1 MAKQKN
7 IIAPSILSADFARL
21 GEEVDAVLSAG
32 ADWIHFD
39 VMDNHYVPNLTV
51 GPVVC
56 KALRNFGVEAPIDV
70 HLMVSPVD
78 DLVVSFAEAGATYI
92 SFHPE
97 ASENIDATI
106 QLIKKHDC
114 KPGLAINPDTSI
126 DCLDDRLESID
137 LVVIMSVYPGFGG
150 QSFIDSSLQKLEDVR
165 KCIIASGKP
174 ILLEIDGGIK
184 ANNIRDVARHG
195 ADVFVSGSGIF
206 GTENYRKTIEHMR
219 AELSKV

>member
-1 MAKQKN
+1 MADYK
-7 IIAPSILSADFARL
+7 IAPSILSADFSRL
-21 GEEVDAVLSAG
+21 GEEVEMVLDAG
-32 ADWIHFD
+32 ADIIHFD

-56 KALRNFGVEAPIDV
+56 EALRNFGVEAPIDV

-78 DLVVSFAEAGATYI
+78 DLVVSFAKAGATYI

-97 ASENIDATI
+97 ASEDIDATI
-106 QLIKKHDC
+106 QLIKKHNC

-150 QSFIDSSLQKLEDVR
+150 QSFIESSLQKLKGVR
-165 KCIIASGKP
+165 ECIIASGKP

-184 ANNIRDVARHG
+184 ANNIRDVAQHG

-219 AELSKV
+219 EELSKA

>member
-1 MAKQKN
+1 MADYQ
-7 IIAPSILSADFARL
+7 IAPSILSADFSRL
-21 GEEVDAVLSAG
+21 GEEVEMVLDAG
-32 ADWIHFD
+32 ADIIHFD

-56 KALRNFGVEAPIDV
+56 KALRNFGIEAPIDV

-114 KPGLAINPDTSI
+114 KPGLAINPDTSL
-126 DCLDDRLESID
+126 DCLDDRLGSID
-137 LVVIMSVYPGFGG
+137 LVVIMSVYPGFAG
-150 QSFIDSSLQKLEDVR
+150 QSFIQSSLQKLEGVR
-165 KCIIASGKP
+165 ESIIASGKP

>member
-1 MAKQKN
+1 MADYQ
-7 IIAPSILSADFARL
+7 IAPSILSADFSRL
-21 GEEVDAVLSAG
+21 GEEVEMVLDAG
-32 ADWIHFD
+32 ADIIHFD

-56 KALRNFGVEAPIDV
+56 KALRNFGIEAPIDV

-106 QLIKKHDC
+106 QLIKKHNC

-150 QSFIDSSLQKLEDVR
+150 QSFIDSSLQKLEDIR
-165 KCIIASGKP
+165 GRILASGKP

>member
-1 MAKQKN
+1 MADYK
-7 IIAPSILSADFARL
+7 IAPSILSADFSCL
-21 GEEVDAVLSAG
+21 GEEVEMVLDAG
-32 ADWIHFD
+32 ADIIHFD

-56 KALRNFGVEAPIDV
+56 KALRNFGIEAPIDV

-78 DLVVSFAEAGATYI
+78 DLVVSFAKAGATYI

-106 QLIKKHDC
+106 QLIKKHNC

-137 LVVIMSVYPGFGG
+137 LVVVMSVYPGFGG

-184 ANNIRDVARHG
+184 ANNIREVARHG
-195 ADVFVSGSGIF
+195 ANVFVSGSGIF

>member
-1 MAKQKN
+1 MADYK
-7 IIAPSILSADFARL
+7 IAPSILSADFSRL
-21 GEEVDAVLSAG
+21 GEEVEMVLDAG
-32 ADWIHFD
+32 ADIIHFD

-56 KALRNFGVEAPIDV
+56 KALRNFGIEAPIDV

-106 QLIKKHDC
+106 QLIKKHNC

>member
-1 MAKQKN
+1 MADYK
-7 IIAPSILSADFARL
+7 IAPSILSADFSCL
-21 GEEVDAVLSAG
+21 GEEVEMVLDAG
-32 ADWIHFD
+32 ADIIHFD

-56 KALRNFGVEAPIDV
+56 KALRNYGIEAPIDV

-114 KPGLAINPDTSI
+114 KPGLAINPDTSL

-137 LVVIMSVYPGFGG
+137 LVLIMSVYPGFAG
-150 QSFIDSSLQKLEDVR
+150 QSFIESSLQKLEDT
-165 KCIIASGKP
+165 KELITASRKP

-184 ANNIRDVARHG
+184 ADNIRDVARHG

>member
-1 MAKQKN
+1 MADYQ
-7 IIAPSILSADFARL
+7 IAPSILSADFSCL
-21 GEEVDAVLSAG
+21 GEEVEMVLDAG
-32 ADWIHFD
+32 ADIIHFD

-56 KALRNFGVEAPIDV
+56 KALRNFGIEAPIDV

-106 QLIKKHDC
+106 QLIKKHNC
-114 KPGLAINPDTSI
+114 KPGLAINPDTSL
-126 DCLDDRLESID
+126 DCLDDRLGSID
-137 LVVIMSVYPGFGG
+137 LVVIMSVYPGFAG
-150 QSFIDSSLQKLEDVR
+150 QSFIQSSLQKLEGVR
-165 KCIIASGKP
+165 ESIIASGKP

-184 ANNIRDVARHG
+184 ANNIRDVAQHG

>member
-1 MAKQKN
+1 MAEYK
-7 IIAPSILSADFARL
+7 IAPSILSADFSRL
-21 GEEVDAVLSAG
+21 GEEVEMVLDAG
-32 ADWIHFD
+32 ADIIHFD

-56 KALRNFGVEAPIDV
+56 KALRNFGIEAPIDV

-114 KPGLAINPDTSI
+114 KPGLAINPDTSL
-126 DCLDDRLESID
+126 DCLDDRLGSID
-137 LVVIMSVYPGFGG
+137 LVVIMSVYPGFAG
-150 QSFIDSSLQKLEDVR
+150 QSFIQSSLQKLEGVR
-165 KCIIASGKP
+165 ESIIASGKP

-184 ANNIRDVARHG
+184 ANNIRDVAQHG

>member
-1 MAKQKN
+1 MAEYK
-7 IIAPSILSADFARL
+7 IAPSILSADFSRL
-21 GEEVDAVLSAG
+21 GEEVEMVLDAG
-32 ADWIHFD
+32 ADIIHFD

-56 KALRNFGVEAPIDV
+56 EALRNFGVEAPIDV

-78 DLVVSFAEAGATYI
+78 DLVVSFAKAGATYI

-114 KPGLAINPDTSI
+114 KPGLAINPDTSL
-126 DCLDDRLESID
+126 DCLDDRLGSID
-137 LVVIMSVYPGFGG
+137 LVVIMSVYPGFAG
-150 QSFIDSSLQKLEDVR
+150 QSFIQSSLQKLEGVR
-165 KCIIASGKP
+165 ESIIASGKP

-184 ANNIRDVARHG
+184 ANNIRDVAQHG

-219 AELSKV
+219 AELSKF

>member
-1 MAKQKN
+1 MAEYK
-7 IIAPSILSADFARL
+7 IAPSILSADFSRL
-21 GEEVDAVLSAG
+21 GEEVEMVLDAG
-32 ADWIHFD
+32 ADIIHFD
-39 VMDNHYVPNLTV
+39 VMDNHYVPNLTI

-56 KALRNFGVEAPIDV
+56 EALRNFGVEAPIDV

-106 QLIKKHDC
+106 QLIKKHNC

-165 KCIIASGKP
+165 ECIIASGKP

>member
-1 MAKQKN
+1 MADYQ
-7 IIAPSILSADFARL
+7 IAPSILSADFSCL
-21 GEEVDAVLSAG
+21 GEEVEMVLDAG
-32 ADWIHFD
+32 ADIIHFD

-56 KALRNFGVEAPIDV
+56 KALRNYGIEAPIDV

-114 KPGLAINPDTSI
+114 KPGLAINPDTSL
-126 DCLDDRLESID
+126 DCLDDRLGSID
-137 LVVIMSVYPGFGG
+137 LVVIMSVYPGFAG
-150 QSFIDSSLQKLEDVR
+150 QSFIQSSLQKLEGVR
-165 KCIIASGKP
+165 ESIIASGKP

-184 ANNIRDVARHG
+184 ANNIRDVAQHG

>member
-1 MAKQKN
+1 MADYK
-7 IIAPSILSADFARL
+7 IAPSILSADFSCL
-21 GEEVDAVLSAG
+21 GEEVEMVLDAG
-32 ADWIHFD
+32 ADIIHFD

-56 KALRNFGVEAPIDV
+56 TALRNYGIEAPIDV

-97 ASENIDATI
+97 ASENTDATI

-114 KPGLAINPDTSI
+114 KPGLAINPDISL
-126 DCLDDRLESID
+126 DCLDDRLEYID
-137 LVVIMSVYPGFGG
+137 LVVIMSVYPGFAG
-150 QSFIDSSLQKLEDVR
+150 QSFIESSLQKLEGVR
-165 KCIIASGKP
+165 ESITASGKP

-184 ANNIRDVARHG
+184 ANNIRDVAQHG

>member
-1 MAKQKN
+1 MADYK
-7 IIAPSILSADFARL
+7 IAPSILSADFSRL
-21 GEEVDAVLSAG
+21 GEEVEMVLDAG
-32 ADWIHFD
+32 ADIIHFD

-106 QLIKKHDC
+106 QLIKKHSC
-114 KPGLAINPDTSI
+114 KPGLAINPDTSL

>member
-1 MAKQKN
+1 MADYK
-7 IIAPSILSADFARL
+7 IAPSILSADFSCL
-21 GEEVDAVLSAG
+21 GEEVEMVLDAG
-32 ADWIHFD
+32 ADIIHFD

-56 KALRNFGVEAPIDV
+56 KALRNFGIEAPIDV

-78 DLVVSFAEAGATYI
+78 DLVVSFAKAGATYI

-106 QLIKKHDC
+106 QLIKKHNC

-137 LVVIMSVYPGFGG
+137 LVVVMSVYPGFGG

-165 KCIIASGKP
+165 ECITASEKP

>member
-1 MAKQKN
+1 MADYK
-7 IIAPSILSADFARL
+7 IAPSILSADFSRL
-21 GEEVDAVLSAG
+21 GEEVEMVLDAG
-32 ADWIHFD
+32 ADIIHFD

-78 DLVVSFAEAGATYI
+78 DLVVGFAEAGATYI

-106 QLIKKHDC
+106 QLIKKHNC
-114 KPGLAINPDTSI
+114 KPGLAINPDTSL

-137 LVVIMSVYPGFGG
+137 LVVVMSVYPGFGG

>member
-1 MAKQKN
+1 MADYQ
-7 IIAPSILSADFARL
+7 IAPSILSADFSCL
-21 GEEVDAVLSAG
+21 GEEVEMVLDAG
-32 ADWIHFD
+32 ADIIHFD

-56 KALRNFGVEAPIDV
+56 KALRNFGIEAPIDV

-114 KPGLAINPDTSI
+114 KPGLAINPDTSL
-126 DCLDDRLESID
+126 DCLDDRLGSID

-165 KCIIASGKP
+165 ECIIASGKP

-219 AELSKV
+219 AELSKA

>member
-1 MAKQKN
+1 MADYK
-7 IIAPSILSADFARL
+7 IAPSILSADFSRL
-21 GEEVDAVLSAG
+21 GEEVEMVLDAG
-32 ADWIHFD
+32 ADIIHFD

-78 DLVVSFAEAGATYI
+78 DLVVSFAKAGATYI

-106 QLIKKHDC
+106 QLIKKHNC
-114 KPGLAINPDTSI
+114 KPGLAINPDTSL
-126 DCLDDRLESID
+126 DCLDDRLQSID

-184 ANNIRDVARHG
+184 ANNIRDVARYG

-219 AELSKV
+219 TELSKV

>member
-1 MAKQKN
+1 MAEYK
-7 IIAPSILSADFARL
+7 IAPSILSADFSRL
-21 GEEVDAVLSAG
+21 GEEVEMVLDAG
-32 ADWIHFD
+32 ADIIHFD

-56 KALRNFGVEAPIDV
+56 EALRNFGVEAPIDV

-78 DLVVSFAEAGATYI
+78 DLVVSFAKAGATYI

-106 QLIKKHDC
+106 QLIKKHNC

-137 LVVIMSVYPGFGG
+137 LVVVMSVYPGFGG

-165 KCIIASGKP
+165 ECIIASEKP

>member
-1 MAKQKN
+1 MADYQ
-7 IIAPSILSADFARL
+7 IAPSILSADFSCL
-21 GEEVDAVLSAG
+21 GEEVEMVLDAG
-32 ADWIHFD
+32 ADIIHFD

-56 KALRNFGVEAPIDV
+56 KALRNFGIEAPIDV

-114 KPGLAINPDTSI
+114 KPGLAINPDTSL
-126 DCLDDRLESID
+126 DCVDDRLGSID
-137 LVVIMSVYPGFGG
+137 LVVIMSVYPGFAG
-150 QSFIDSSLQKLEDVR
+150 QSFIQSSLQKLEGVR
-165 KCIIASGKP
+165 ESIIASGKP

-184 ANNIRDVARHG
+184 ANNIRDVAQHG

>member
-1 MAKQKN
+1 MADYK
-7 IIAPSILSADFARL
+7 IAPSILSADFSRL
-21 GEEVDAVLSAG
+21 GEEVEMVLDAG
-32 ADWIHFD
+32 ADIIHFD

-56 KALRNFGVEAPIDV
+56 EALRNFGVEAPIDV

-114 KPGLAINPDTSI
+114 KPGLAINPDTSL
-126 DCLDDRLESID
+126 DCLDDRLGSID
-137 LVVIMSVYPGFGG
+137 LVVIMSVYPGFAG
-150 QSFIDSSLQKLEDVR
+150 QSFIQSSLQKLEGVR
-165 KCIIASGKP
+165 ESIIASGKP

-184 ANNIRDVARHG
+184 ANNIRDVAQHG

>member
-1 MAKQKN
+1 MADYK
-7 IIAPSILSADFARL
+7 IAPSILSADFSRL
-21 GEEVDAVLSAG
+21 GEEVEMVLDAG
-32 ADWIHFD
+32 ADIIHFD

-106 QLIKKHDC
+106 QLIKKHNC

-150 QSFIDSSLQKLEDVR
+150 QSFIESSLQKLKGVR
-165 KCIIASGKP
+165 ECIIASGKP

-206 GTENYRKTIEHMR
+206 GTEDYRKTIEHMR
-219 AELSKV
+219 AELFKV

>member
-1 MAKQKN
+1 MADYQ
-7 IIAPSILSADFARL
+7 IAPSILSADFSCL
-21 GEEVDAVLSAG
+21 GEEVEMVLDAG
-32 ADWIHFD
+32 ADIIHFD

-56 KALRNFGVEAPIDV
+56 KALRNFGIEAPIDV

-114 KPGLAINPDTSI
+114 KPGLAINPDTSL
-126 DCLDDRLESID
+126 DCLDDRLGSID
-137 LVVIMSVYPGFGG
+137 LVVIMSVYPGFAG
-150 QSFIDSSLQKLEDVR
+150 QSFIQSSLQKLEGVR
-165 KCIIASGKP
+165 ESIIASGKP

-184 ANNIRDVARHG
+184 ANNIRDVAQHG

>member
-1 MAKQKN
+1 MADYQ
-7 IIAPSILSADFARL
+7 IAPSILSADFSRL
-21 GEEVDAVLSAG
+21 GEEVEIVLDAG
-32 ADWIHFD
+32 ADIIHFD

-56 KALRNFGVEAPIDV
+56 KALRNFGIEAPIDV

-114 KPGLAINPDTSI
+114 KPGLAINPDTSL
-126 DCLDDRLESID
+126 DCLDDRLGSID
-137 LVVIMSVYPGFGG
+137 LVVIMSVYPGFAG
-150 QSFIDSSLQKLEDVR
+150 QSFIQSSLQKLEGVR
-165 KCIIASGKP
+165 ESIIASGKP

-184 ANNIRDVARHG
+184 ANNIRDVAQHG

>member
-1 MAKQKN
+1 MADYK
-7 IIAPSILSADFARL
+7 IAPSILSADFSRL
-21 GEEVDAVLSAG
+21 GEEVEMVLDAG
-32 ADWIHFD
+32 ADIIHFD

-56 KALRNFGVEAPIDV
+56 KALRNFGIEAPIDV

-78 DLVVSFAEAGATYI
+78 DLVVSFAKAGATYI

-106 QLIKKHDC
+106 QLIKKHNC
-114 KPGLAINPDTSI
+114 KPGLAINPDTSL

-165 KCIIASGKP
+165 ECIIASGKP

-219 AELSKV
+219 AELSKF

>member
-1 MAKQKN
+1 MADYK
-7 IIAPSILSADFARL
+7 IAPSILSADFSRL
-21 GEEVDAVLSAG
+21 GEEVEMVLDAG
-32 ADWIHFD
+32 ADIIHFD

-56 KALRNFGVEAPIDV
+56 KALRNFGIEAPIDV

-114 KPGLAINPDTSI
+114 KPGLAINPDTSL
-126 DCLDDRLESID
+126 DCLDDRLGSID
-137 LVVIMSVYPGFGG
+137 LVVIMSVYPGFAG
-150 QSFIDSSLQKLEDVR
+150 QSFIQSSLQKLEDVR

-184 ANNIRDVARHG
+184 ANNIREVARHG
-195 ADVFVSGSGIF
+195 ANVFVSGSGIF

-219 AELSKV
+219 AELSKF

>member
-1 MAKQKN
+1 MADYK
-7 IIAPSILSADFARL
+7 IAPSILSADFSRL
-21 GEEVDAVLSAG
+21 GEEVEMVLDAG
-32 ADWIHFD
+32 ADIIHFD

-78 DLVVSFAEAGATYI
+78 DLVVSFAKAGATYI

-106 QLIKKHDC
+106 QLIKKHNC
-114 KPGLAINPDTSI
+114 KPGLAINPDTSL

-137 LVVIMSVYPGFGG
+137 LVVVMSVYPGFGG

-165 KCIIASGKP
+165 ECIIASRKP